1 MVHHQEFYLPLQ
13 KVYLYII
20 VEWENLNLQSD
31 DIKGSLRKIY
41 ILFHNLIYW
50 LISLSD

>member
-1 MVHHQEFYLPLQ
+1 MVHHQEFYLHLR
-13 KVYLYII
+13 KVYQYII

-50 LISLSD
+50 SINLLD